1 MGGAL
6 MELVAKGSQDIF
18 LTGNPSVTYFRSVY
32 KRHTNFSHESIIQSF
47 QGQLDFGKKIE
58 CVISR
63 SGDLLSYIVLEID
76 LPKMEGKR
84 GKDIR
89 WVNSIGHHIIQDVE
103 LQIGGQT
110 IDKQYGEWLEIWS
123 ELTLDESKKQGYNNM
138 VGKDI
143 QITDEKT
150 LIIPLQFWFCRHYG
164 LALPLVALQYHEV
177 RVIVT
182 LAPFSECWHYEFD
195 TYYLTKTNDKV
206 TIDKSNQT
214 NVESLFPDSSGI
226 YLDGE
231 DDYYN
236 MRLIW
241 EDGNEDIVQNRSI
254 GDNQSLELK
263 SNSLIGNKSTPQYAY
278 LVKEEPKEDYKLGD
292 ARLYCEYI
300 FLDTGERKFFAQ
312 TKHLYLIEQIQTNGV
327 NSYTKGQ
334 ENNKIPLE
342 FNHPCKELIWV
353 NGLDFNKKVNG
364 HFNFSNNV
372 NEKYG
377 KDPLDNAVLHINGEE
392 RFRSRK
398 ADYFR
403 YLVPYQRHTRVP
415 NNFIYVYSFGIKP
428 EDNQPSGSCNFS
440 RLNTSEFIMNF
451 KKGIDNLT
459 TRIYAINYNLLNI
472 HNGMGGLAYSN

>member
-32 KRHTNFSHESIIQSF
+32 KRHTNFSHESVIQSF

-63 SGDLLSYIVLEID
+63 SGDLLSSVILEID
-76 LPKMEGKR
+76 LPKIVGKR

-89 WVNSIGHHIIQDVE
+89 WVNAIGHHIIKEAE
-103 LQIGGQT
+103 LQIGGQP

-150 LIIPLQFWFCRHYG
+150 LIIPLQFWFCRNYG

-177 RVIVT
+177 RVIIT
-182 LAPFSECWHYEFD
+182 LAPFSECWNYEFD
-195 TYYLTKTNDKV
+195 TYYLTKSGNNV
-206 TIDKSNQT
+206 TIDKSVSS
-214 NVESLFPDSSGI
+214 NVETLFPDSSGI
-226 YLDGE
+226 YVDGE
-231 DDYYN
+231 DDYFN

-241 EDGNEDIVQNRSI
+241 SDGSEDIAQNRAI
-254 GDNQSLELK
+254 GDNQTLVLK
-263 SNSLIGNKSTPQYAY
+263 SNSFIGDKSTGEYAY

-292 ARLYCEYI
+292 ARLYCDYI

-312 TKHLYLIEQIQTNGV
+312 TKHLYLIEQLQTNGV

-334 ENNKIPLE
+334 ENNKISLE

-353 NGLDFNKKVNG
+353 NRLDFTKKFNG

-377 KDPLDNAVLHINGEE
+377 KDPVDNAVLYINGEE
-392 RFRSRK
+392 RFKSRK

-415 NNFIYVYSFGIKP
+415 DNFIYVYSFSIKP
-428 EDNQPSGSCNFS
+428 EENQPSGSCNFS
-440 RLNTSEFIMNF
+440 RLNTSELTLNF
-451 KKGIDNLT
+451 KEGIDNLT
-459 TRIYAINYNLLNI
+459 TRIYATNHNLLNI
-472 HNGMGGLAYSN
+472 VNGMGGLAYSN